1 MKILDSIRDYFYESV
16 LTQRGANRPQRSIT
30 NLNDAKTI
38 GIIYDSTDPD
48 NDVIITKFSEML
60 RNKGK
65 SVDVMAYLNDKKI
78 DHKADINIFNR
89 KAVNWYGVPIDERVD
104 AYCNKNFD
112 LLICAM
118 TTDSKP
124 LEYIAYLSKAKYRV
138 GRFAENKTRLY
149 DLMIQVDGNHDLN
162 YLLQQMTHFLESIKY
177 N

>member
-30 NLNDAKTI
+30 N
-38 GIIYDSTDPD
+38 
-48 NDVIITKFSEML
+48 
-60 RNKGK
+60 
-65 SVDVMAYLNDKKI
+65 LNDKKI

-149 DLMIQVDGNHDLN
+149 DLMIQVDVNHDLN